1 MITKETPRAIKR
13 ADARLHHAELILK
26 QTITYLR
33 KNGHIREATELMW
46 AWSHINKI
54 DWLDS

>member
-1 MITKETPRAIKR
+1 MTTKTLER
-13 ADARLHHAELILK
+13 ADSRLRHAELILK

-33 KNGHIREATELMW
+33 KNGRIKETNELMW

-54 DWLDS
+54 DWLD